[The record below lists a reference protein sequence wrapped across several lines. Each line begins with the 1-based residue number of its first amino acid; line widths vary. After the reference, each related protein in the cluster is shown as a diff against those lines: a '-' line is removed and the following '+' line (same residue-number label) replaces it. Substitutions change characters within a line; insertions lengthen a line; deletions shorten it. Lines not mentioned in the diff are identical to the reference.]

1 MKMKFLIAITLLFFI
16 PLGML
21 SCRVQSDIDLVSIDT
36 SQLRNGRVALY
47 ATYDKATEKMV
58 NWSQHSVLRQ
68 EFERIEYRVEL
79 VGMANQEF
87 KQYTLQENPPSLLLY
102 DVYRVETEAEE
113 EKEGQTVLDKELLY
127 QGEKKGKSFYSYNYT
142 GPTQKIRRVYVGDQC
157 FEKELLSYLLCTF
170 PFEKET
176 SITLRWVDTR
186 IPRQAED
193 ATSMEGTVSIL
204 VDQVENVQSK
214 GSDYSAYKLL
224 IPSWEMV
231 VWVTEEAPHI
241 MVKME
246 DSREVTVLTD
256 WNEI

>member
-1 MKMKFLIAITLLFFI
+1 MKMKFFVTIVLLFLLPFG
-16 PLGML
+16 LF

-58 NWSQHSVLRQ
+58 NWSQHTVLRQ
-68 EFERIEYRVEL
+68 EFERVEYRVEC
-79 VGMANQEF
+79 VGMTNQEF
-87 KQYTLQENPPSLLLY
+87 KQCTLQENPPSLLLY
-102 DVYRVETEAEE
+102 DVYRVETDAEE
-113 EKEGQTVLDKELLY
+113 EKEGQKALDKELLY
-127 QGEKKGKSFYSYNYT
+127 QGKKKGKSFYSYNYT
-142 GPTQKIRRVYVGDQC
+142 GPTQKIRRAYVGDQC

-170 PFEKET
+170 PFQNQK

-214 GSDYSAYKLL
+214 GNEYSAYKLL

-231 VWVTEEAPHI
+231 VWVTEKAPHI

-246 DSREVTVLTD
+246 DSREVTVITD